1 METQKIDDDTISMSN
16 FLQVHSIKKV
26 VPKNKHICNIQC
38 IKKENLVLSFKW
50 QTFRVVF
57 LRP

>member
-38 IKKENLVLSFKW
+38 IKKGKFGSQFQVADI
-50 QTFRVVF
+50 
-57 LRP
+57 